1 VTSETGPTRRT
12 LLRRGIEVGGATLAV
27 AAGAEVATGQQARPE
42 FGDWLAGVDG
52 GFRDAR
58 GEGETVVTVGADG
71 NGGTFAF
78 APANLW
84 IDPGTTVVF
93 EWTSNT
99 HNVVIE
105 SQPEGAGVPGHEP
118 IEDSGFSFE
127 TSFETPG
134 LYEYFCEP
142 HRSLGMKAGIAVGD
156 EVPTATPAPPTPAGE
171 GEGEGGLPGGV
182 WVLIAAAPVA
192 LAGVLS
198 AGILATDYL
207 RERRER
213 LARRTSVPPV
223 TELAIARG
231 RERELGHEEFDPVG
245 TALLIAGYFL
255 LLLVLWGLM
264 YFVEFLGNGPTVTG

>member
-1 VTSETGPTRRT
+1 
-12 LLRRGIEVGGATLAV
+12 VGADV
-27 AAGAEVATGQQARPE
+27 AAGQEEGPAARPD
-42 FGDWLAGVDG
+42 FGDWLADVDG

-58 GEGETVVTVGADG
+58 GESETVVTVGANG

-99 HNVVIE
+99 HNVLFE
-105 SQPEGAGVPGHEP
+105 TRPEGATVQGHEP

-127 TSFETPG
+127 ATVETPG
-134 LYEYFCEP
+134 MYEYFCEP
-142 HRSLGMKAGIAVGD
+142 HRSLGMKGGIAVGD
-156 EVPTATPAPPTPAGE
+156 EVPTATPAPPPTPA
-171 GEGEGGLPGGV
+171 GEGGLPGGV

-192 LAGVLS
+192 VAGALS

-207 RERRER
+207 HERRER
-213 LARRTSVPPV
+213 LAQRAYVPPV
-223 TELAIARG
+223 TELAVARG

-255 LLLVLWGLM
+255 LLVVLWGLM